1 MLKYFRPIVG
11 VLGVFALLSLLAGP
25 ASAGE
30 VKLTIPKAS
39 EKASFFAD
47 RTCKQDVSCVRSGV
61 MNCDRKGDLVVHC
74 RIFDERHTDAQGN
87 YRCNREIRMVM
98 NPDNHRVPV
107 TGLGRWSCRG
117 GGGAPSD

>member
-1 MLKYFRPIVG
+1 MLNYFRPIAA
-11 VLGVFALLSLLAGP
+11 VLGVFALLLLLAGP
-25 ASAGE
+25 ASVSGLVFA
-30 VKLTIPKAS
+30 AS
-39 EKASFFAD
+39 RFQ
-47 RTCKQDVSCVRSGV
+47 TPTVRSGV